1 MKKEM
6 SAFDVRSLAD
16 ELGNLQGS
24 FVDKVFHWG
33 KGNFLARVNVQGE
46 GKKEVF
52 FKDRLWLYM
61 PERKPETPQMPSN
74 FAAHLRKLISNAR
87 IGTVQQI
94 GFDRI
99 ITMELLKQ
107 DATYLLVF
115 ELFGGGNLLLVK
127 EEKIVN
133 CLVQKNWRQRSIRP
147 GETYIMPEPRFNPF
161 LSTHED
167 FLNIMHN
174 SQTDLVRT
182 LATAVNLGGQYAEEI
197 CRRAKIV
204 KNTPVKNLTP
214 EDFNNIYAVL
224 QSLIASFK
232 ANRNPGLYTKDGEPV
247 DATPIPLDLGDDLQ
261 REEFPT
267 MSAALE
273 ALMSLIKDEE
283 EEAFQDPEMLKLQR
297 RMDMQ
302 MQTID
307 EFRQEAEDLRLRAD
321 AIYADYT
328 RTDELLKVLNEQSQK
343 IGWDKL
349 KEGALKIPYVKEI
362 NPAKNTVT
370 AELGGKLVTLDYR
383 LQLDSNASKIYQ
395 KGKDINEKATRA
407 EVALKDSETR
417 LERKKK
423 GLEKIMSSRSKA
435 IPTKQFWFERY
446 KWFITSGG
454 RLVIAGRD
462 ARTNDQVVKKHLK
475 EDDYY
480 IHADVHGAP
489 SVILKKGPGADED
502 EIRETCIFAV
512 SQSKAWVSRFMEGS
526 AYWVTSEQVS
536 KTPQAGEFVPKGAFI
551 VRGKRSYQFHLPLE
565 LAVGE
570 VQYEGAR
577 KIMCAPV
584 DLMRKVSDKYVV
596 IKPGSNKKS
605 NRHSADL
612 AKAFEVP
619 EEEVSRILPPGD
631 VEIVESKN
639 LKLDSE

>member
-6 SAFDVRSLAD
+6 SAFDVRSIAD
-16 ELGNLQGS
+16 ELGSLQGS
-24 FVDKVFHWG
+24 FIDKVFHWG

-52 FKDRLWLYM
+52 FKDRLWLYV

-127 EEKIVN
+127 EGQIVN

-147 GETYIMPEPRFNPF
+147 GETYVMPEARFNPF
-161 LSTHED
+161 LSSKDD
-167 FLNIMHN
+167 FLGHMQN
-174 SQTDLVRT
+174 SQSDLVRT

-197 CRRAKIV
+197 CRRAEIM
-204 KNTPVKNLTP
+204 KNTPVKNLSSDDLNKVY
-214 EDFNNIYAVL
+214 EVM
-224 QSLIASFK
+224 QSLIASFLDS
-232 ANRNPGLYTKDGEPV
+232 RNPGLYTKNEEPV
-247 DATPIPLDLGDDLQ
+247 DVTPIPLGLGDDLQ

-273 ALMSLIKDEE
+273 AFMSLIKDEE

-328 RTDELLKVLNEQSQK
+328 RTDELLKVLKEQSQK

-349 KEGALKIPYVKEI
+349 KEGALKIPYVKDI

-370 AELGGKLVTLDYR
+370 AELGGKQVTLDYR
-383 LQLDSNASKIYQ
+383 LQLDSNASNIYQ

-407 EVALKDSETR
+407 ELALKDSADQ

-423 GLEKIMSSRSKA
+423 GLEKVKASRSKA

-446 KWFITSGG
+446 KWFISSGG

-480 IHADVHGAP
+480 VHADVHGAP

-502 EIRETCIFAV
+502 EIREAGIFAV

-526 AYWVTSEQVS
+526 AYWVTADQVS

-551 VRGKRSYQFHLPLE
+551 IRGKRNYQYHLPLE

-577 KIMCAPV
+577 KIMCAPA
-584 DLMRKVSDKYVV
+584 DLIRKVSEKYVV
-596 IKPGSNKKS
+596 IKPGRNKKS
-605 NRHSADL
+605 NRHSSDL
-612 AKAFEVP
+612 ARAFEVP

>member
-6 SAFDVRSLAD
+6 SAFDVRSIAD
-16 ELGNLQGS
+16 ELGSLQGS

-52 FKDRLWLYM
+52 FKDRHWLYI

-115 ELFGGGNLLLVK
+115 EMFGGGNLLLVK
-127 EEKIVN
+127 EDKIVN

-147 GETYIMPEPRFNPF
+147 GEIYVMPEARFDPF
-161 LSTHED
+161 RSSHDE
-167 FLNIMHN
+167 FLGLMH
-174 SQTDLVRT
+174 SSKTDLVRT

-197 CRRAKIV
+197 CRRAEII
-204 KNTPVKNLTP
+204 KNTPVKELGP
-214 EDFNNIYAVL
+214 EDLNKVYEAI
-224 QSLIASFK
+224 QGLIATFLE
-232 ANRNPGLYTKDGEPV
+232 NRNPGLYTKGGEPV
-247 DATPIPLDLGDDLQ
+247 DVTPMPLGLGEDLE
-261 REEFPT
+261 REEFPS

-273 ALMSLIKDEE
+273 ALMSMIKDEE
-283 EEAFQDPEMLKLQR
+283 EEAYQDPEILKLQR
-297 RMDMQ
+297 RIDMQ

-307 EFRQEAEDLRLRAD
+307 EFRQEAEDLRQRAD
-321 AIYADYT
+321 AIYADYA
-328 RTDELLKVLNEQSQK
+328 RTDELLKVLKEQSQK

-349 KEGALKIPYVKEI
+349 KEGAMKIPYVRDL

-370 AELGGKLVTLDYR
+370 AELGGKQVTLDYR
-383 LQLDSNASKIYQ
+383 LELDSNASKIYQ

-407 EVALKDSETR
+407 EGAVQDTATK

-423 GLEKIMSSRSKA
+423 GLEKIMASRSKA
-435 IPTKQFWFERY
+435 VPTKQFWFERY

-462 ARTNDQVVKKHLK
+462 SRTNDQVVKKHLK

-480 IHADVHGAP
+480 LHADVHGAP
-489 SVILKKGPGADED
+489 SVILKKGPGAEEE
-502 EIRETCIFAV
+502 EIREAGIFAV
-512 SQSKAWVSRFMEGS
+512 SQSKAWISRFMEGS
-526 AYWVTSEQVS
+526 AFWVTTDQVS

-551 VRGKRSYQFHLPLE
+551 IRGRRNYQYHLPLE

-577 KIMCAPV
+577 KIMCAPA
-584 DLMRKVSDKYVV
+584 DLIRKVSNKYVV
-596 IKPGSNKKS
+596 IKPGRNKKS

-612 AKAFEVP
+612 ARAFEVP

-639 LKLDSE
+639 LKLESE